1 MNTLED
7 LKKKDRILSA
17 KILDFAQKNGLATDD
32 AWPIYD
38 GLYSAEKYLDSP
50 IRLTW
55 ILKEP
60 YDDFENGKPVGGD
73 WSITKDLFNDPI
85 KWSKNKTGKMVI
97 YATYGIFNQKKWT
110 DMDYIS
116 DKPEMANVI
125 QKMSYINLSKMP
137 AYTTSSDSALWKKYS
152 EWKDIT
158 FEQIKLYDP
167 DVIIFGNTLKY
178 FKNDLKKEDIISD
191 SINKYNDL
199 IDIYRKDNKK
209 LIIDTYHPGKR
220 FSNEEMELYVNS
232 LVDLVND
239 WYWEKSINITSSEE
253 KYYLLAKLAKFLVE
267 NRLIMK
273 GGELAEFLN
282 TNDYKTSYGSRY
294 EGGRGIYTVIRNCWH
309 YYNNK
314 KETDTVQNIE
324 NAFVNAYGNP
334 AFW

>member
-7 LKKKDRILSA
+7 LKEKDQILSA
-17 KILDFAQKNGLATDD
+17 KILDFAQKNNLATDD

-50 IRLTW
+50 IRLMW

-60 YDDFENGKPVGGD
+60 YDDFEDGKPVGGD
-73 WSITKDLFNDPI
+73 WSITKDLFKDPI

-97 YATYGIFNQKKWT
+97 YATYGIFNQKKWA

-116 DKPEMANVI
+116 NKPEMANVI

-137 AYTTSSDSALWKKYS
+137 AYTTSSDSVLWEKYS

-158 FEQIKLYDP
+158 LEQIKLYDP

-178 FKNDLKKEDIISD
+178 FLEDLRKEGIISECKR
-191 SINKYNDL
+191 KYNKL
-199 IDIYRKDNKK
+199 IDIYRNDNQK
-209 LIIDTYHPGKR
+209 LIIDTFHPGNR
-220 FSNEEMELYVNS
+220 FSYDEMELYVNS
-232 LVDLVND
+232 LERIVND
-239 WYWEKSINITSSEE
+239 WYWEKSKNITSSEE

-273 GGELAEFLN
+273 GGELSEFLN
-282 TNDYKTSYGSRY
+282 TNNYKTSYGSRF

-309 YYNNK
+309 YYNNRN
-314 KETDTVQNIE
+314 ESETVQNIE